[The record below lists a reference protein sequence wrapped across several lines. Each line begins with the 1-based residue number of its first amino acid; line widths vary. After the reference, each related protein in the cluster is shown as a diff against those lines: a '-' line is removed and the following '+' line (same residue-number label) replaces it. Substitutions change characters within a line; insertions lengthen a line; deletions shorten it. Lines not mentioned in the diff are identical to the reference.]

1 MNLSSFTLGFGMG
14 NLVQGMF
21 LVLLIKMELKAL
33 VLLMFMSPIESVH
46 AMVAQPRLHSDGTAF
61 RPNLIKPAGV
71 RKRVQVNPSLSSGLL
86 GSALIK

>member
-14 NLVQGMF
+14 NLIQGMF

-46 AMVAQPRLHSDGTAF
+46 AMVAQPRFHAVGTSV
-61 RPNLIKPAGV
+61 RPMLIKPAAANGMPHQ
-71 RKRVQVNPSLSSGLL
+71 K
-86 GSALIK
+86 SALSGGVF